1 MKAISMNLDNSVFG
15 TITTVLISVI
25 GLNEIDLISKI
36 VFMGA
41 STLTCLFT
49 CVYTYKKIKNLKKWK
64 DFLTTLRQPFLAL

>member
-1 MKAISMNLDNSVFG
+1 MKAISMNLDNSIFG

-41 STLTCLFT
+41 SSITCLFT
-49 CVYTYKKIKNLKKWK
+49 CIYTYKKIKNLKK
-64 DFLTTLRQPFLAL
+64 

>member
-1 MKAISMNLDNSVFG
+1 MKALQMNLDNSVFG

-49 CVYTYKKIKNLKKWK
+49 CVYTYKKIKNLKK
-64 DFLTTLRQPFLAL
+64 

>member
-1 MKAISMNLDNSVFG
+1 MKALQMNLDNSIFG
-15 TITTVLISVI
+15 TVATVLISVI

-49 CVYTYKKIKNLKKWK
+49 CVYTYKKIKNLKK
-64 DFLTTLRQPFLAL
+64 

>member
-1 MKAISMNLDNSVFG
+1 MNLDNSVFG

-41 STLTCLFT
+41 SSITCLFT
-49 CVYTYKKIKNLKKWK
+49 CIYTYKKIKNLKKWK
-64 DFLTTLRQPFLAL
+64 DFLITLKQLFLAL